1 MILSR
6 PDGKN
11 NSVKSTSITFPQTEK
26 RSRDDRRGR
35 GFSLEKPAVTWAFLA
50 PWLITLVLFWL
61 YPLLESLYLS
71 FTEYRTLS
79 NQSTWIG
86 LANYERLLHDDVFW
100 KALANTS
107 IFVVGTIPFT
117 ILFAIGL
124 AVMLNRNI
132 AWKSFYRS
140 AYFIPS
146 VTAIVV
152 LSLIFTNLYAHDGY
166 INSILRTLGI
176 PYPEDGWL
184 LNTGTA
190 LPAIMAMDVWI
201 ATGYYTVL
209 LLAALQTIP
218 RELYEAAEIDGAS
231 PRQQFFRITLPGLR
245 PMLLFVIV
253 INTIRSFQIF
263 TEVFVM
269 TKGGPLNATTT
280 LVFEVYRN
288 AFQRSDLM
296 GYASAIAYV
305 TFIVILCVSLV
316 QMRLLGRRE
325 A

>member
-1 MILSR
+1 M
-6 PDGKN
+6 
-11 NSVKSTSITFPQTEK
+11 K
-26 RSRDDRRGR
+26 RRQ
-35 GFSLEKPAVTWAFLA
+35 FSLEKPAVTWAFLS
-50 PWLITLVLFWL
+50 PWLITLVLFWA
-61 YPLLESLYLS
+61 YPLFQSLYYS
-71 FTEYRTLS
+71 FTEYKTLS
-79 NQSTWIG
+79 NEATWIG
-86 LANYERLLHDDVFW
+86 LANYQRLLQDEVFW
-100 KALANTS
+100 KALANTL

-117 ILFAIGL
+117 TAFAVGL
-124 AVMLNRNI
+124 ATMLNRNI

-166 INSILRTLGI
+166 INSLLRLLGL
-176 PYPEDGWL
+176 PYPQDGWL

-218 RELYEAAEIDGAS
+218 KDLYEAAEIDGAS
-231 PRQQFFRITLPGLR
+231 RRQQFFKITLPGLR

-263 TEVFVM
+263 TEVYVM

-280 LVFEVYRN
+280 LVYEVYRN
-288 AFQRSDLM
+288 AFDRTDTM

-305 TFIVILCVSLV
+305 TFLLILGVSLI
-316 QMRLLGRRE
+316 QMKVLGKRDG
-325 A
+325 

>member
-1 MILSR
+1 MKGYL
-6 PDGKN
+6 
-11 NSVKSTSITFPQTEK
+11 
-26 RSRDDRRGR
+26 
-35 GFSLEKPAVTWAFLA
+35 LEKPAVTWMFLA
-50 PWLITLVLFWL
+50 PWLITLLLFWA
-61 YPLLESLYLS
+61 YPLFQSLYYS

-79 NQSTWIG
+79 NEATWIG
-86 LANYERLLHDDVFW
+86 LANYARLLEDDVFW
-100 KALANTS
+100 KAMANTM
-107 IFVVGTIPFT
+107 IFVLGTIPFT
-117 ILFAIGL
+117 TAFAVGL
-124 AVMLNRNI
+124 ATMLNRNI

-166 INSILRTLGI
+166 INSLLRLLGM
-176 PYPEDGWL
+176 PYPKDGWL

-218 RELYEAAEIDGAS
+218 KDLYEAAEIDGAS
-231 PRQQFFRITLPGLR
+231 RRQQFFRITLPGLR

-263 TEVFVM
+263 TEVYVM
-269 TKGGPLNATTT
+269 TKGGPLNSTTT
-280 LVFEVYRN
+280 LVYEVYRN
-288 AFQRSDLM
+288 AFDRTDAM

-305 TFIVILCVSLV
+305 TFILILAVSLI
-316 QMRLLGRRE
+316 QMKLLGTRE
-325 A
+325 R